1 MAKDKKRKSGK
12 AARIGKPTKL
22 PKTIAGV
29 TLPKTLRS
37 EGGALIDLMRHPAIA
52 GLAAAGLAALAD
64 AIREG
69 GKPRADPASA
79 DKASRSAIDFGQGAA
94 IIGTMI
100 AARLAEGG
108 SRKS

>member
-37 EGGALIDLMRHPAIA
+37 EGGALIDLLRHPAIA
-52 GLAAAGLAALAD
+52 GLAAAGLAALTD
-64 AIREG
+64 AIRDG
-69 GKPRADPASA
+69 GTPRAA
-79 DKASRSAIDFGQGAA
+79 DTPDKTSRTAIDFGQGAA

-108 SRKS
+108 TRKA

>member
-1 MAKDKKRKSGK
+1 MAKDKKRKAGK
-12 AARIGKPTKL
+12 APKAAKPTKL

-29 TLPKTLRS
+29 TIPKTLRS

-52 GLAAAGLAALAD
+52 GLAAAGLAALTD

-69 GKPRADPASA
+69 GKPKSAEPA
-79 DKASRSAIDFGQGAA
+79 DKASRAAVDFGQGAA

-100 AARLAEGG
+100 AARLAESGK
-108 SRKS
+108 RRA